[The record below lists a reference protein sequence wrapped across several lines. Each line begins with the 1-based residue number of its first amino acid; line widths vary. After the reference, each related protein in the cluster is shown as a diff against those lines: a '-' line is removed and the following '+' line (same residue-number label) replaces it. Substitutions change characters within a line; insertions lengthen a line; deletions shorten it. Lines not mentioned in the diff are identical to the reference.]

1 MTHVDLDVHS
11 LSSVLD
17 TTDARLRSEP
27 GPARMWPT
35 GFGALDDVLSGGLR
49 GGNLILLSGAQGLG
63 KTTMAVQMGRNAARS
78 GRQVLY
84 FTYEHDPQNILERVL
99 ALEIGEA
106 NDPKGANLVRIR
118 QAFEGVDHGAGGLTE
133 RLAEVR
139 GAIPALQRIVQYS
152 DRFHVHR
159 SSGNVTNLQVITN
172 AVEQVWRQTG
182 EAPMTVIDYLQKVK
196 EDSSDIEAE
205 RVTVVVEQLKDLS
218 LDARIPVLAIV
229 AADKEGLE
237 TGKRLRA
244 QHLRGSTALAY
255 EADVLLVLAHKY
267 QIIARHHLVFDSGQA
282 ERFKDWAVL
291 SVEKNRNGR
300 DGVDLEFRKRFDQS
314 RYEEDGQL
322 VAEKLVDER
331 LYVE

>member
-1 MTHVDLDVHS
+1 MDQDVNS
-11 LSSVLD
+11 LSSVLAA
-17 TTDARLRSEP
+17 TDARLRVET

-35 GFGALDDVLSGGLR
+35 GFNALDEVLSGGLR

-63 KTTMAVQMGRNAARS
+63 KTTMAVQMARNAARS

-84 FTYEHDPQNILERVL
+84 FCYEHDPQYILERLL
-99 ALEIGEA
+99 ALEIGELD
-106 NDPKGANLVRIR
+106 DPQGANLVRVR
-118 QAFEGVDHGAGGLTE
+118 QCFEGVDFGTGGLVD
-133 RLAEVR
+133 RLTEVR
-139 GAIPALQRIVQYS
+139 GALPAMDKLVKYA
-152 DRFHVHR
+152 DRVHVHR
-159 SSGNVTNLQVITN
+159 SSGNTTSLKVITQ

-182 EAPMTVIDYLQKVK
+182 EAPMVIVDYLQKVH
-196 EDSSDIEAE
+196 EDSSDVEAE
-205 RVTVVVEQLKDLS
+205 RVTVVVEQLKDLA
-218 LDARIPVLAIV
+218 LDAKVPVMAIV

-255 EADVLLVLAHKY
+255 EADVLLMLSHKY
-267 QIIARHHLVFDSGQA
+267 QIIARHHLVFDAGAA

-300 DGVDLEFRKRFDQS
+300 DGIDLEFRKRFDQS
-314 RYEEDGQL
+314 RYEEDGHL
-322 VAEKLVDER
+322 VVEKLVDER

>member
-1 MTHVDLDVHS
+1 MDLDVHS
-11 LSSVLD
+11 LSNVLD
-17 TTDARLRSEP
+17 DTDSRLRAET

-35 GFGALDDVLSGGLR
+35 GFAALDDVLSGGLR
-49 GGNLILLSGAQGLG
+49 AGNLILLSGAQGLG
-63 KTTMAVQMGRNAARS
+63 KTTMAVQIARNSART

-84 FTYEHDPQNILERVL
+84 FCYEHDPQSILERIL
-99 ALEIGEA
+99 ALEIGEL

-118 QAFEGVDHGAGGLTE
+118 QAFEGVDHGTGGLTD
-133 RLAEVR
+133 RLADVR
-139 GAIPALQRIVQYS
+139 GAIPALQKMVSYTDRI
-152 DRFHVHR
+152 HVHR
-159 SSGNVTNLQVITN
+159 SSGNTTSMQVITN
-172 AVEQVWRQTG
+172 AVDQVWRQTG
-182 EAPMTVIDYLQKVK
+182 EAPMVVVDYLQKVH
-196 EDSSDIEAE
+196 DTSSDVEAE

-218 LDARIPVLAIV
+218 LDAKVPVLAIV
-229 AADKEGLE
+229 AADKDGLE

-267 QIIARHHLVFDSGQA
+267 QIIARHHLVFDAGAA
-282 ERFKDWAVL
+282 ERFKDWAVV

-314 RYEEDGQL
+314 RYEQEGNR
-322 VAEKLVDER
+322 VVEKLVDER